1 MAITESAPR
10 AGHNSG
16 DPHAEAYA
24 EFEQRVA
31 ALMKAG
37 DIWEK
42 RDELDEAAAAKA
54 NDFLAGA
61 SKLASAADKAR
72 EAEKKPHL
80 QAGRDVD
87 AKWKKLTERIEKIKA
102 IVKPKLAAYLQRKE
116 AERRAAAEEERK
128 RAEEAARA
136 AEAARM
142 DAANA
147 QSASARFEA
156 EELAEEQ
163 ARIAEAAADRAEDLS
178 SKARVASATGLA
190 NTKALRTVRRPEIVS
205 LPQALAHYRDRAEI
219 AEAIKTI
226 AAAEL
231 RHAPTID
238 GVKQV
243 PSIPGIKW
251 VESQEL

>member
-1 MAITESAPR
+1 MSLTETTPR
-10 AGHNSG
+10 AGDNSG
-16 DPHAEAYA
+16 DPHAAAYA
-24 EFEQRVA
+24 DFEARVR
-31 ALMKAG
+31 ALMDAG

-42 RDELDEAAAAKA
+42 RGELDDVTAAKA

-72 EAEKKPHL
+72 KAEKEPHL

-87 AKWKKLTERIEKIKA
+87 AKWGKLAERIAKIVA
-102 IVKPKLAAYLQRKE
+102 IVKPKLAEHMRKKE
-116 AERRAAAEEERK
+116 AERRAAAEEERR
-128 RAEEAARA
+128 RAEEAKRA
-136 AEAARM
+136 ADAARM

-147 QSASARFEA
+147 QSASARMEA
-156 EELAEEQ
+156 EERAEEH
-163 ARIAEAAADRAEDLS
+163 ARIADTSADRAEDLS
-178 SKARVASATGLA
+178 GKARVASATGLA
-190 NTKALRTVRRPEIVS
+190 NTRALRTVRRPEIVS

-238 GVKQV
+238 GAKQV
-243 PSIPGIKW
+243 PTIPGIRW